1 MFELVVWDLDGTLLD
16 TAPDLYKAF
25 CDTLKDFGFNGKDIP
40 DYREFK
46 KYIGGGAFGFIQPF
60 LPEELWEEALFKV
73 RKYYLERY
81 ICLETKPYNGIVETL
96 ETLRGEGFKLAVAT
110 NKITEGAI
118 RVLEKTNLLKY
129 FDIVVGRDLPQEHKP
144 SPQHLFYI
152 TEKLEIN
159 PRKVLHIGDRS
170 DDVVCAKRA
179 GAKIGYA
186 LWGYTEPLEWEPDFL
201 LKKPREVLNIVL
213 STETC

>member
-25 CDTLKDFGFNGKDIP
+25 CDMLKDFGFNGKDIP
-40 DYREFK
+40 GYDEFR

-60 LPEELWEEALFKV
+60 LPEELWEKALFKV

-81 ICLETKPYNGIVETL
+81 ICKETRPYEGIVETL
-96 ETLRGEGFKLAVAT
+96 ETLKDEGLKLAVAT

-118 RVLEKTNLLKY
+118 RVLERTDLLKY
-129 FDIVVGRDLPQEHKP
+129 FDLIVGRDLPKEHKP

-152 TEKLEIN
+152 TERLN
-159 PRKVLHIGDRS
+159 VGPRWVLQIGDRS

-179 GAKIGYA
+179 GAKAGYA
-186 LWGYTEPLEWEPDFL
+186 LWGYTEPLELEPDFL
-201 LKKPREVLNIVL
+201 LKNPKEVLNFVL
-213 STETC
+213 SPETF